1 MTPTM
6 STMALYIMCL
16 PIIHLRT
23 FPEAISL
30 KLYFLNEATASTDSG
45 EFVFPTRAP
54 RLMKFSELI
63 LKMKSNRTKK
73 GVSPFSR

>member
-1 MTPTM
+1 MPTAHIKHDM
-6 STMALYIMCL
+6 LHNVRSDYTSW
-16 PIIHLRT
+16 P

-45 EFVFPTRAP
+45 ESVFPTRAI

-63 LKMKSNRTKK
+63 LKMKSNRRKVYPHT
-73 GVSPFSR
+73 SS